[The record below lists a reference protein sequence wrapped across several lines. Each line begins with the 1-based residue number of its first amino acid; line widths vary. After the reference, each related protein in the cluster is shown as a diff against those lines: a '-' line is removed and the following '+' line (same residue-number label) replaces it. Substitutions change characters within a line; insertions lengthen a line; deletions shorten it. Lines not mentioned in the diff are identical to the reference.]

1 MAEVKTKGSKI
12 SERLAAIEAD
22 AQKWDR
28 KYKQPLEKVSKELKS
43 KELSTGLIFDK
54 KFWRK
59 SLGALQFVY
68 ALFDLTV
75 LLVDRTFLN
84 LRTIFVR
91 ALASSDKFDTVW
103 KSICYH

>member
-28 KYKQPLEKVSKELKS
+28 KYKQPLEKVSKEL
-43 KELSTGLIFDK
+43 STGLIFDK

-75 LLVDRTFLN
+75 LLATGRFL
-84 LRTIFVR
+84 T
-91 ALASSDKFDTVW
+91 
-103 KSICYH
+103 